1 MLELRNNQV
10 QVSGE
15 IFGSS
20 WDDPSTSTT
29 QALTGTFARLGTAT
43 GKAGLET
50 TFKSDRDGTVE
61 IYVQAYIDKTSNGG
75 IGQVRMRL
83 VNGINSEISGTNK
96 QVIEFHSSDGR
107 QLVCVSWLM
116 SVTKGTSYTIRP
128 QIRRETST
136 QDFDVRWGDTD
147 PAIIIKVIGL

>member
-1 MLELRNNQV
+1 MELRNNQV

-15 IFGSS
+15 ILDSA
-20 WDDPSTSTT
+20 WDNSTTSTT
-29 QALTGTFARLGTAT
+29 QALTGTFARLGATT

-50 TFKSDRDGTVE
+50 SFKSDRTGTIE
-61 IYVQAYIDKTSNGG
+61 IYVQAYIDKTSSGG
-75 IGQVRMRL
+75 VGSIRMRL
-83 VNGINSEISGTNK
+83 VNGINNEISNTNK

-116 SVTKGTSYTIRP
+116 DVTDGTSYTIRP

-136 QDFDVRWGDTD
+136 QDFDVRWGGDD
-147 PAIIIKVIGL
+147 PALFMKVIGL